1 MWVKMGALAIPPF
14 LFIGANLVVCL
25 ARIEGKLVGFALVTR
40 GPGLRADGEVWDIS
54 EFFVLRRYRDRG
66 VGSEMA
72 EKIWRLFPGRW
83 QIRVR
88 SDNLASP
95 QVLEIDDREVHKESC
110 LCTRL
115 RG

>member
-1 MWVKMGALAIPPF
+1 MPF
-14 LFIGANLVVCL
+14 L
-25 ARIEGKLVGFALVTR
+25 ARIEGKLIEFALVTR

-88 SDNLASP
+88 SDNLAGLKFWKSTIAKFTRSP
-95 QVLEIDDREVHKESC
+95 VSAQDVEVKEVVWNLFSFQS
-110 LCTRL
+110 
-115 RG
+115 GGS